1 MPATVTLSTTTLSA
15 PVDEHDGIVSLAST
29 SGVISGRRL
38 YVDGEVMTVL
48 ALLTSP
54 MVKVIRGVDGTK
66 GAAHPTSATVYIAE
80 PHQLYSKDPV
90 GAPPNAVAVSPWI
103 NVTNGSLWFAQ
114 GDNAASNLPP
124 GTPPGDF
131 QTVRWWQQRTTT
143 YGEGPLGVRTTTYD
157 PTSST

>member
-1 MPATVTLSTTTLSA
+1 MPATVTLSTTTLTA
-15 PVDEHDGIVSLAST
+15 PVDEHQGIVSLAST
-29 SGVISGRRL
+29 SGVIAGRRL

-54 MVKVIRGVDGTK
+54 LVKVIRGVDGTR
-66 GAAHPTSATVYIAE
+66 GAAHPPSATVYIAE
-80 PHQLYSKDPV
+80 PHQLYTKDPV

-103 NVTNGSLWFAQ
+103 NVIKGKLWFAQ
-114 GDNAASNLPP
+114 GDNAASNLPI

-131 QTVRWWQQRTTT
+131 QTVRWWQEMTTT
-143 YGEGPLGVRTTTYD
+143 HGDGALGVSTTTLD